1 MPLASQLQHK
11 NEKKLQRELIK
22 AQKQLAR
29 LKHKD
34 LLKKR
39 EREQRKLAS
48 SFERFVLKS
57 VYSVI
62 GKPKEEE

>member
-1 MPLASQLQHK
+1 MAEQVQRK
-11 NEKKLQRELIK
+11 TQNEKKLQRELAK

-34 LLKKR
+34 LLKKG

-62 GKPKEEE
+62 GKPEED